1 MIKEQ
6 NYKIKENYDE
16 DVLSAILDNFDI
28 GGEIV
33 AQGGRN
39 LIKKFKIVN
48 NGQEKEI
55 NIKKFGKKNI
65 LTQFVYKFFT
75 GSKAKRSYEF
85 ANMLLGKNI
94 KTPKPIAYFDDYVN
108 KETGEKRSFY
118 ISEELKY
125 DFTCREVF
133 WNEEM
138 TPDMKVK
145 MSNNRNEVIRQFA
158 EFTFDLHEKGI
169 KFEDFSPGNVLIKRE
184 NNGKYGFYL
193 VDLNRMKFYEKLDF
207 NTRMKNVSRMMEF
220 KIFVEEFSK
229 EYAKLYRLPYKKIFE
244 KLYYYVTI
252 HKYRVLFKD
261 NTRFLREIF
270 RKKKN

>member
-1 MIKEQ
+1 MINKQ
-6 NYKIKENYDE
+6 NYKIKENYSK
-16 DVLSAILDNFDI
+16 DVLFDVLGNFNSS
-28 GGEIV
+28 GEFV
-33 AQGGRN
+33 TQGGRN
-39 LIKKFKIVN
+39 QIKKFKIIN
-48 NGQEKEI
+48 NGKEKEI
-55 NIKKFGKKNI
+55 NIKKFGRKNI
-65 LTQFVYKFFT
+65 LSQFIYKYFI

-85 ANMLLGKNI
+85 ANKLLEKNI
-94 KTPKPIAYFDDYVN
+94 KTPEPIAYFDDYTDRV
-108 KETGEKRSFY
+108 TGEKINFY

-138 TPDMKVK
+138 PLDMKMK
-145 MSNNRNEVIRQFA
+145 ISNNKDEIIKQFT

-169 KFEDFSPGNVLIKRE
+169 KFEDFSPGNVLIKKE
-184 NNGKYGFYL
+184 GDKYGFYL
-193 VDLNRMKFYEKLDF
+193 VDLNRMKFYEKLNF

-220 KIFVEEFSK
+220 RIFVEKFSR
-229 EYAKLYRLPYKKIFE
+229 EYAKLYKISYEKVFK
-244 KLYYYVTI
+244 KLYFYVTV